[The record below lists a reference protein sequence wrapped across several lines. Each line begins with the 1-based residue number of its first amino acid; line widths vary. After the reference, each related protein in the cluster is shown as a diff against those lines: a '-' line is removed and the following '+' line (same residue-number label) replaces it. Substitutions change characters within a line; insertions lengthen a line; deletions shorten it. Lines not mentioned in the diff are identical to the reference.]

1 LAQHEAWIATDCND
15 DDGVR
20 AGACRGALVSRDEP
34 VPPAPARSSAEPCLS
49 SFVEISQIICRPA
62 AVSNAAVMPE
72 PATATP
78 QAPNKGG
85 YNVAYPDR
93 GTVISRYK
101 EKRKNRRLVIIFRD
115 SVTWRRVTHAP

>member
-1 LAQHEAWIATDCND
+1 LSQHEAWIATDCND
-15 DDGVR
+15 DG
-20 AGACRGALVSRDEP
+20 P

-62 AVSNAAVMPE
+62 VSNVVDVAVVKPD
-72 PATATP
+72 PATTTP
-78 QAPNKGG
+78 QPAPAQKGG

-101 EKRKNRRLVIIFRD
+101 EKRKNRRSVID
-115 SVTWRRVTHAP
+115 Q